1 MLYNA
6 EYYKC
11 LRDKRK
17 EQYRC
22 VNCGTQDE
30 RTLVGYVA
38 CTKCVERQ
46 RQYRQKRKSLHLCL
60 KCGTQDERTLAGK
73 TCCAFCSKRQKL
85 LYREKCKEFYEKKNA
100 ITERLHKDN
109 EQFEK

>member
-1 MLYNA
+1 MA
-6 EYYKC
+6 TDEYA
-11 LRDKRK
+11 RKRRQKLK
-17 EQYRC
+17 EQHRC
-22 VNCGTQDE
+22 LCCGKQDE

-85 LYREKCKEFYEKKNA
+85 LYRENK
-100 ITERLHKDN
+100 LHKMN
-109 EQFEK
+109 GRAEK